1 MEALDKHPRGFN
13 RILSESQHNAMRGQ
27 LCANSEVER
36 SEQEWPSKVEAFTTF
51 SSPFD
56 ARMGQTRLKR
66 TKKVRLT

>member
-36 SEQEWPSKVEAFTTF
+36 SEQEWPSKVEGEPCITSPLSEHAQPVL
-51 SSPFD
+51 SS
-56 ARMGQTRLKR
+56 R
-66 TKKVRLT
+66 